1 MKSRYK
7 RKALYNDDG
16 VWLLGYVDKRGFH
29 PDKNLQCGFGL
40 QILNNKEKKNIK
52 YMK

>member
-16 VWLLGYVDKRGFH
+16 VWLSGYVDKRGFH

-40 QILNNKEKKNIK
+40 QILNNKEKRNIK
-52 YMK
+52 YIK